1 MTTEIPNRREAL
13 VKELASQL
21 TGQHL
26 IAGQWQSETDVERFQ
41 SLDPVANQTLA
52 LSFAEAGE
60 RQIDA
65 AVTAAGAAFVQYRQT
80 RPQTRAAFLEAIAT
94 ELENDSVL
102 ITAAAMLESG
112 LPQAR
117 INGELG
123 RTANQLRLFA
133 SELRETPSPLLIDK
147 ANPERT
153 PLPKPELRLTQL
165 PLGPVAVFGASNFP
179 LAFSTAGGDSASA
192 LAAGCPVIVK
202 GHPAHPA
209 TSELVAR
216 AIARAISRC
225 DVPSAVFSLLQGRR
239 PELSTGLV
247 SHSGIQAVGF
257 TGSFKVGR
265 LLADCCAARAKP
277 IPFYGEL
284 GSINPQ
290 LLLPGKLQAEAE
302 TLASHQH
309 QSMLMAQGQF
319 CTSPGLIL
327 ALADSESSQKAL
339 ARYRSVLSQAI
350 TETEAAP
357 MLTPGIAESFQT
369 RSKQLLANP
378 ALELLAQGKA
388 AAALHHT
395 RPLLLETGAESLL
408 ANPDLMEEVFGP
420 FALLVTVKSE
430 AELQAVIQALDG
442 QLTASVHA
450 TSSDLQGYPDV
461 LEALQYKVG
470 RLIFNQMPTGVEVC
484 HAMNH
489 GGPFPAS
496 TDLRSTSVGTQAM
509 ARFLRPLSLQNLPSE
524 LTNSFNQGQ
533 VSDKHLGARYF

>member
-1 MTTEIPNRREAL
+1 MAE
-13 VKELASQL
+13 
-21 TGQHL
+21 
-26 IAGQWQSETDVERFQ
+26 SETDVERFQ

-80 RPQTRAAFLEAIAT
+80 RPQARAAFLEAIAT

-147 ANPERT
+147 ANPDRT

-225 DVPSAVFSLLQGRR
+225 DMPSAVFSLLQGRR

-247 SHSGIQAVGF
+247 SHSGILAVGF

-290 LLLPGKLQAEAE
+290 LLLPDKLQAEAE
-302 TLASHQH
+302 TLAGLQH

-327 ALADSESSQKAL
+327 VLADSESSPKAL

-350 TETEAAP
+350 IETEAAP

-378 ALELLAQGKA
+378 AIELLAQGKA

-395 RPLLLETGAESLL
+395 RPLLLETDAESLL
-408 ANPDLMEEVFGP
+408 ASPDLMEEVFGP

-430 AELQAVIQALDG
+430 AELHAVIQALDG

-509 ARFLRPLSLQNLPSE
+509 ARFLRPLSLQNLPPE

-533 VSDKHLGARYF
+533 VSDKHPGTRYF